1 VLSSTLVTFSWSDA
15 DARLRA
21 DRPIIDL
28 DPNGHIREVRF
39 NNRSVTMPI
48 LSQAQTR
55 VFHTAYR
62 RLAAIIARPALQI
75 WFRLDPGDC
84 LIMDNTRVQHARSAF
99 ADTAQATAA
108 RHLQGCYADLDG
120 LISTLATIE
129 AAR

>member
-1 VLSSTLVTFSWSDA
+1 MLSSTLVTFSWSDA

-48 LSQAQTR
+48 LSQ
-55 VFHTAYR
+55 H
-62 RLAAIIARPALQI
+62 RPAS
-75 WFRLDPGDC
+75 P
-84 LIMDNTRVQHARSAF
+84 TPPTAVSHARSAF

-120 LISTLATIE
+120 LVSTLATIE